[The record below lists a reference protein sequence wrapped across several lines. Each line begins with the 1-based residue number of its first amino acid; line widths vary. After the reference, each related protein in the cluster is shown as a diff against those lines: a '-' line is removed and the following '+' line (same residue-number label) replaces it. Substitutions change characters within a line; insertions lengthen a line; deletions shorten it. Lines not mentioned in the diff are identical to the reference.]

1 MNRFDVLFWCWC
13 GFLGLVC
20 VVMFWLL
27 LGVVLVSY
35 DKVFGVV

>member
-1 MNRFDVLFWCWC
+1 
-13 GFLGLVC
+13 LVC

-27 LGVVLVSY
+27 LGVVLISF